1 MASRNGLNPK
11 IRGPKGAGF
20 GRALPAAFGFG
31 NGIQPNVRD
40 AEGNVLPYGYLT
52 FPTLINQ
59 PVPTMWSIEFW
70 IDLQSYPTNFEGVLE
85 FVDNL
90 NYNSSNTES
99 RLQAEPSGNAFFQL
113 LFNSGGF
120 ATGLSVSAV
129 TVGQKNH
136 FVFTIDTS
144 KIGGISTAT
153 VNGVLS
159 TKQTGSVTLYNY
171 PYIGLFELL
180 NLFAFNKYGLVTT
193 LKFDEFRMYNKIL
206 SDIEIQ
212 TNYNNGIGNN
222 PSITESLFTW
232 FKFEKFE
239 NLDFSQLQDG
249 SNIKL
254 GMRDYSGKNNH
265 GQSIGLITDP
275 TNKSYC
281 LTPF

>member
-11 IRGPKGAGF
+11 IKGLKGVGF
-20 GRALPAAFGFG
+20 GRPLPSPFGFG
-31 NGIQPNVRD
+31 NGIQPNTRD
-40 AEGNVLPYGYLT
+40 NEGNVSPYGYIT
-52 FPTLINQ
+52 FPTLIGQ

-70 IDLQSYPTNFEGVLE
+70 IDLQAYPTTFEGVME

-90 NYNSSNTES
+90 NYNTANTES
-99 RLQAEPSGNAFFQL
+99 RLQAQPPGNTFFQL

-120 ATGLSVSAV
+120 ETGLSSGAF
-129 TVGQKNH
+129 VGQKNH

-144 KIGGISTAT
+144 KIGGISTVT
-153 VNGVLS
+153 VNGSLS
-159 TKQTGSVTLYNY
+159 TRQTGNVTVYNF
-171 PYIGLFELL
+171 PYNGLFELF

-193 LKFDEFRMYNKIL
+193 LTFDEFRMYNSIL
-206 SDIEIQ
+206 SDIEIE

-222 PSITESLFTW
+222 PSITENLFTW

-265 GQSIGLITDP
+265 GQSIGLITDS
-275 TNKSYC
+275 TNESYC
-281 LTPF
+281 LKPF